1 MKKMM
6 KSKGK
11 KLAKANYGMAVT
23 GDKKTT
29 VANEKKTTFAGTNTQ
44 PRWTEETI
52 NKQKAKYP
60 YLSKKID
67 EAVDKQNV
75 RDQAEADAAIARA
88 NAAKKKT
95 TPIVTQKT
103 GGSMYKKGGP
113 IKKKKK

>member
-29 VANEKKTTFAGTNTQ
+29 VANEKKTTFVGTGTQ
-44 PRWTEETI
+44 ARWTSESA
-52 NKQKAKYP
+52 QKAKNKNP
-60 YLSKKID
+60 NLSKQID
-67 EAVDKQNV
+67 EALANQNKK
-75 RDQAEADAAIARA
+75 DQAKADAEIARA
-88 NAAKKKT
+88 NVAKKKA

-103 GGSMYKKGGP
+103 GGSIYKKGGP
-113 IKKKKK
+113 VKKKKK

>member
-1 MKKMM
+1 MM

-29 VANEKKTTFAGTNTQ
+29 VANEKKTTFVGTGTQ

-67 EAVDKQNV
+67 EAVDKQNA
-75 RDQAEADAAIARA
+75 RDQAQADAAIARA
-88 NAAKKKT
+88 NVANK
-95 TPIVTQKT
+95 KT
-103 GGSMYKKGGP
+103 GGSIYKKGGP
-113 IKKKKK
+113 VKKKKK